1 MGWRPAERVV
11 VVGAGMGGLAAAVDL
26 ARQGLDVTVCERAP
40 VPGGKMRE
48 VDVAGA
54 KVAAGPTVFT
64 MRWIFEELF
73 ADAGASLDDYVDVVP
88 AETLARHAWR
98 QGGRLDLFADV
109 ERSADAIGQ
118 FAGPQDAAGF
128 RSFCARSADI
138 FATLKHSFIAAERP
152 NPASLVGR
160 VGLSHLDAMLRI
172 APFKTMWRALG
183 EHFTDARLRQL
194 FGRYATYVGSSP
206 WLAPATLML
215 VAHVEQDGVW
225 LVKGGIC
232 RVADGLQRLAED
244 QGARFRFRAPV
255 AEIRV
260 VRGRAAGVVL
270 ADGER
275 IDADAVVFNGDVS
288 ALAHGLLGADAR
300 RATTATTP
308 RQRSLSAITWCLKA
322 KTAGFALVHHNVFFA
337 EDYAREFEA
346 VFRDRTVCAAP
357 TVYICA
363 QDRGEA
369 ADGPVPEDG
378 ERLLLLVNAPA
389 DGDAHDFAEIL
400 PAVERR
406 AFELLDRCGL
416 AIDRRDDARTVTTPH
431 LFDRMFP
438 ATGGALY
445 GRASHGAMASFK
457 RAGARTRLPG
467 LYAAG
472 GSVHPGAGVPMAT
485 MSGRLAAGRLI
496 GDLARARPRTDR
508 GAAVP
513 NAAAAGSLSSKA

>member
-1 MGWRPAERVV
+1 MGWRRAERVV
-11 VVGAGMGGLAAAVDL
+11 VVGAGMGGLAAAIDL
-26 ARQGLDVTVCERAP
+26 ARQGLDVTVCERAA

-64 MRWIFEELF
+64 MRWIFEALF
-73 ADAGASLDDYVDVVP
+73 ADAGASLDDYVEVVP
-88 AETLARHAWR
+88 ADTLARHAWR
-98 QGGRLDLFADV
+98 EGGRLDLFADV
-109 ERSADAIGQ
+109 ERSADAIGD
-118 FAGPQDAAGF
+118 FAGAQDAAGF
-128 RSFCARSADI
+128 RTFCARSADI

-152 NPASLVGR
+152 NPVSLVGR
-160 VGLSHLDAMLRI
+160 VGLLNLDAMLRT
-172 APFKTMWRALG
+172 APFKTMWTALG
-183 EHFTDARLRQL
+183 EHFEDCRLRQL

-232 RVADGLQRLAED
+232 RVAQALQRLAEE

-260 VRGRAAGVVL
+260 EGGRAAGVVL

-288 ALAHGLLGADAR
+288 ALAHGLLGEGAG
-300 RATTATTP
+300 RAATATTP

-322 KTAGFALVHHNVFFA
+322 KTGGFPLVHHNVFFA

-346 VFRDRTVCAAP
+346 VFRDRSVCAAP

-369 ADGPVPEDG
+369 AGGPVPVDG

-389 DGDAHDFAEIL
+389 DGDAHDFAELL
-400 PAVERR
+400 PEVERR
-406 AFELLDRCGL
+406 TFDLLDRCGL
-416 AIDRRDDARTVTTPH
+416 EIDRLDDAATVTTPH
-431 LFDRMFP
+431 VFDRLFP

-457 RAGARTRLPG
+457 RAGARTRVPG

-472 GSVHPGAGVPMAT
+472 GSVHPGAGVPMAA
-485 MSGRLAAGRLI
+485 MSGRLAAGRLLT
-496 GDLARARPRTDR
+496 DLARARPRAR
-508 GAAVP
+508 GGTAARD
-513 NAAAAGSLSSKA
+513 AAASSSLSSKA

>member
-1 MGWRPAERVV
+1 
-11 VVGAGMGGLAAAVDL
+11 MGGLAAAIDL
-26 ARQGLDVTVCERAP
+26 ARQGLDVTVCERAS

-73 ADAGASLDDYVDVVP
+73 AAAGASLDDYVDVVP
-88 AETLARHAWR
+88 ADTLARHAWR

-109 ERSADAIGQ
+109 ERSADAIGD
-118 FAGPQDAAGF
+118 FAGAKDAAGF

-138 FATLKHSFIAAERP
+138 FRTLKPSFIAAERP
-152 NPASLVGR
+152 NPVSLVNR
-160 VGLSHLDAMLRI
+160 VGLTNLDAMLRTE
-172 APFKTMWRALG
+172 PFKTMWTALG
-183 EHFTDARLRQL
+183 EHFEDPRLRQL

-206 WLAPATLML
+206 WLTPATLML

-225 LVKGGIC
+225 LVRGGIC
-232 RVADGLQRLAED
+232 RVAEGLQRLAEA
-244 QGARFRFRAPV
+244 QGARVRFGAPV
-255 AEIRV
+255 SQIRV
-260 VRGRAAGVVL
+260 ENGRAAGVVL
-270 ADGER
+270 DDGER

-288 ALAHGLLGADAR
+288 ALAQGVLGAGAR
-300 RATTATTP
+300 RAATATTAE
-308 RQRSLSAITWCLKA
+308 QRSLSAITWCLQA
-322 KTAGFALVHHNVFFA
+322 RTAGFPLVHHNVFFA

-346 VFRDRTVCAAP
+346 VFRDRTVCEAP

-369 ADGPVPEDG
+369 AEGPVPADG

-389 DGDAHDFAEIL
+389 DGDVHDFSELL
-400 PAVERR
+400 PEVERR
-406 AFELLDRCGL
+406 TFALLNRCGL
-416 AIDRRDDARTVTTPH
+416 EIARRDDAQAVTTPH
-431 LFDRMFP
+431 VFDNIFP

-445 GRASHGAMASFK
+445 GRASHGSMASFK
-457 RAGARTRLPG
+457 RAGARTRVPG

-485 MSGRLAAGRLI
+485 MSGRLAAGRLL
-496 GDLARARPRTDR
+496 GDLARARPRTAPRAEDVP
-508 GAAVP
+508 AARS
-513 NAAAAGSLSSKA
+513 SLSSPKA